1 MTDDSGVARVEL
13 TAADA
18 GELTLTARS
27 EPLASTLPAYYF
39 PSTPVGARNG
49 QRLMAPDSQR
59 VTGESSVTVG
69 KVRIIASTVA
79 RPGEVLVGQPAQDVV
94 TLTGAL
100 PSYRGTVRWAI
111 YGPFRSAGQVVC
123 SGEPAGQR
131 DVPRRTARA
140 RTAPRPCDWPS
151 RASTR
156 TRR

>member
-1 MTDDSGVARVEL
+1 MEL

-49 QRLMAPDSQR
+49 QRLLAPDAQR
-59 VTGESSVTVG
+59 VTGSSAVTVG
-69 KVRIIASTVA
+69 KVRIAASTVA
-79 RPGEVLVGQPAQDVV
+79 RPGTVLVGQPARDEVK
-94 TLTGAL
+94 LTGAL
-100 PSYRGTVRWAI
+100 PSYRGTVRWAL
-111 YGPFRSAGQVVC
+111 YGPFRAVSQIVVQRRAC
-123 SGEPAGQR
+123 GAR
-131 DVPRRTARA
+131 DVPGQRARA
-140 RTAPRPCDWPS
+140 RTERTPRGLPD